1 MLDCAYNMR
10 LILGAKQYCHYCSND
25 VVTDELPAGAAD
37 GIAILAIKAVLCLE
51 PLTDRF
57 KGRQGVFNRASD
69 K

>member
-10 LILGAKQYCHYCSND
+10 LILDAKQYCHYCSND

-57 KGRQGVFNRASD
+57 KARQGFFGHTSGE
-69 K
+69 